1 MSAADDMVHVF
12 TVETMDGRYL
22 RSTSGVPHGSSS
34 SLVQPYHTVLPD
46 KPRLGPL
53 TYVALRCNVRVGIAT
68 TYSIISVNEKRDR
81 DSSAGSFGDCK
92 KLISTSFHSYLFV
105 RNMLV
110 KESIL

>member
-1 MSAADDMVHVF
+1 M
-12 TVETMDGRYL
+12 
-22 RSTSGVPHGSSS
+22 
-34 SLVQPYHTVLPD
+34 LPD

-53 TYVALRCNVRVGIAT
+53 TYVALWCNVRVGIAA
-68 TYSIISVNEKRDR
+68 TYSIISVKGKRDR

-92 KLISTSFHSYLFV
+92 KLVSMSFRFYLFV